1 MTHTL
6 TTLRLVLREWRDDD
20 LASFAALNADADVRK
35 HFAGTLARTESDAEA
50 ELIRAHFAA
59 RDYGFYAVEVPGVHA
74 FIGFVGL
81 MHGRFE
87 VPGFGLNWIE
97 MGWRLSRAVWGKG
110 YATEAAHAVADFAF
124 RELKLPEVQAITVPA
139 NKRSRRVMERLGMTH
154 NAQDDFK
161 HPRLADGNP
170 LQPHIL
176 YRLTPDQHY
185 AALQT
190 KSA

>member
-6 TTLRLVLREWRDDD
+6 TTLRLVLREWRNTD
-20 LASFAALNADADVRK
+20 LESFAALNADADVRK
-35 HFAGTLARTESDAEA
+35 HFDGTLSRAESDAEA

-59 RDYGFYAVEVPGVHA
+59 REYGFYAVEVPGVQD

-81 MHGRFE
+81 MNGRFA
-87 VPGFGLNWIE
+87 VPGFGLNWVE
-97 MGWRLSRAVWGKG
+97 MAWRLSRSAWGKG

-139 NKRSRRVMERLGMTH
+139 NKRSRRVMDRLGMTH
-154 NAQDDFK
+154 NAQDDFH
-161 HPRLADGNP
+161 HPRLAEGHP
-170 LQPHIL
+170 LQPHVL
-176 YRLTPDQHY
+176 YRLTPEQHY
-185 AALQT
+185 AAVQT